1 MVTLTPLEVGLILL
15 ALVLFVGL
23 IAALMHNRRRAN
35 IRSKFGPEYDRAV
48 EETGSKRRAE
58 TLLHEREQRVARF
71 TIRPLTHDQT
81 TYFTESWRK
90 VQTQFVDDPSGAV
103 TRADVLLGEI
113 MEARGYPVADFE
125 QRAND
130 LSVDHPDIVQ
140 HYRSAH
146 DIMLRHARE
155 EASTEDLR
163 NAMIQYRA
171 LLDELVNE
179 PDEAAPTPIRP
190 PRRENVRE

>member
-15 ALVLFVGL
+15 ALVLFIGL

-35 IRSKFGPEYDRAV
+35 IQSRFGPEYDRAV

-58 TLLHEREQRVARF
+58 TLLQEREERVARF
-71 TIRPLTHDQT
+71 TIRPLTNDQT
-81 TYFTESWRK
+81 VYFVESWRR
-90 VQTQFVDDPSGAV
+90 VQNQFVDDPSGAV

-130 LSVDHPDIVQ
+130 LSVHHPGVVQ
-140 HYRSAH
+140 NYRSAH
-146 DIMLRHARE
+146 AIMLRHARE

-171 LLDELVNE
+171 LFDDLVNE
-179 PDEAAPTPIRP
+179 TDDNAPTPIRP
-190 PRRENVRE
+190 PHKERVRE